1 MSSLTLSKEEEKRLK
16 GLGFLNNKGTD
27 NFSARILT
35 VNGKVTA
42 AQHRAMA
49 DAAETFGNGILTFT
63 TRQTVEVHRGSRVR
77 DSRAVVGDQPS
88 WLAANSWAAMA
99 RRLASRRSVITW
111 RTDSDS
117 SLDSTHLSTRSMK
130 ARSASGEGHR

>member
-1 MSSLTLSKEEEKRLK
+1 MPSPEVI
-16 GLGFLNNKGTD
+16 GPC
-27 NFSARILT
+27 
-35 VNGKVTA
+35 V
-42 AQHRAMA
+42 HRAESDRPGEIA
-49 DAAETFGNGILTFT
+49 FSVVTLPL
-63 TRQTVEVHRGSRVR
+63 RGSRVR
-77 DSRAVVGDQPS
+77 GSRAVVGDQPS

-130 ARSASGEGHR
+130 ARSASGEGHK